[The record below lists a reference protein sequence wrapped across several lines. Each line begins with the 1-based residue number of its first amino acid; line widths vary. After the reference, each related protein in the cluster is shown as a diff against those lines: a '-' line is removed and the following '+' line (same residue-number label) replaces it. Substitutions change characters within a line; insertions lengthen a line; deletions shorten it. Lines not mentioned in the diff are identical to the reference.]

1 MAPSI
6 ATSMGVSHR
15 FLLDE
20 PVRSMA
26 KADLK
31 NLEKPDF
38 QAEIGKGVAR
48 ARLLVGWSKKE
59 LAAEVRKDEAQI
71 SRWESGKERPQ
82 FDALWSVPS
91 MRGPLVIA
99 LAELS
104 GQIEV
109 NTVLQIR
116 RIA

>member
-6 ATSMGVSHR
+6 ATAMGVSHR

-20 PVRSMA
+20 PKVMA
-26 KADLK
+26 KADIK
-31 NLEKPDF
+31 KLEKPDF
-38 QAEIGKGVAR
+38 QAEIGRCVAR

-59 LAAEVRKDEAQI
+59 LAAEVSKDEAQI

-82 FDALWSVPS
+82 FDALWSVVA
-91 MRGPLVIA
+91 MRGPLVIS

-109 NTVLQIR
+109 NTVIQIR
-116 RIA
+116 RTA